1 MLFEN
6 FDHVFIEILRGGK
19 DADDLIIAGDSDT
32 LGDGAISVGNIDLFD
47 APLGSEKES
56 LLVVSG

>member
-6 FDHVFIEILRGGK
+6 FDHIFIEILRGGK

-32 LGDGAISVGNIDLFD
+32 LGDGAISV
-47 APLGSEKES
+47 
-56 LLVVSG
+56 